1 MDARLAATPDFGA
14 IGVYEFLSQAGM
26 ALLPRSSKLAAILA
40 APNGEEL
47 LSMLERIYDYDGPRN
62 DLAAELHIHRTRL
75 YHRLGRIGKLVG
87 QDPLASSARLELHL
101 AAQGTSLVAAAAVSR
116 CRGSAGLGALT

>member
-1 MDARLAATPDFGA
+1 
-14 IGVYEFLSQAGM
+14 M

-62 DLAAELHIHRTRL
+62 ELAAELHIHRTSL
-75 YHRLGRIGKLVG
+75 HHRLGRIGKLVG
-87 QDPLASSARLELHL
+87 QDPLASSVRLELHL
-101 AAQGTSLVAAAAVSR
+101 ALKARRWSSGRGFVMQ
-116 CRGSAGLGALT
+116 GSAGLGALT